1 MALTVETSADI
12 ETHTIEKG
20 FDDLDGWDTVGV
32 AMSKGVTQELKIP
45 REIWV
50 MVTAGFII
58 ALGYGLIAPLLPQFI
73 VSFDV
78 SMAAAGLVVSIF
90 SASRLVFAPAAGRLI
105 DRVGTRGVYLTG
117 LLTVAI
123 TTGLVGIAQEY
134 WHIVVLRAIAGIGS
148 TMFTVAAMALIV
160 KLSPPPIRGRCSA
173 TYATS
178 FLLGNVIGPLVG
190 ASLSFLG
197 FRWPFFIYGLGV
209 ALAALVVW
217 ILMPAVDTDAER
229 QHRLP
234 PMKLREAWGDTA
246 YRAVL
251 TSNFAQGWINMGVR
265 VAVLPLLAASIF
277 HNGGQASGIALAV
290 FAAGN
295 AVVLQFSGSWSDR
308 IGRRPLILAGLVGSA
323 LFVGTLGLATS
334 VWALLVLSA
343 FAGASSG
350 LIVPSQQA
358 AIADVVG
365 SHRSGGQV
373 LSTFQMAG
381 DFGQILG
388 PIVIGFLADQFGF
401 GVAFGMCALVA
412 AGGVL
417 AWSFGRDTLQ
427 DKKIML
433 QGLRR
438 RYK

>member
-1 MALTVETSADI
+1 M
-12 ETHTIEKG
+12 
-20 FDDLDGWDTVGV
+20 
-32 AMSKGVTQELKIP
+32 QELKIP

-50 MVTAGFII
+50 MVSAGFII

-90 SASRLVFAPAAGRLI
+90 SASRLIFAPAAGRLI
-105 DRVGTRGVYLTG
+105 DRAGTRGVYLTG

-123 TTGLVGIAQEY
+123 TTGLVSIAQDY

-148 TMFTVAAMALIV
+148 TMFTVAAMSLIV
-160 KLSPPPIRGRCSA
+160 KLSPPAIRGRCSA

-197 FRWPFFIYGLGV
+197 FRWPFFIYGVGV

-217 ILMPAVDTDAER
+217 VLMPVVDEAEDPR
-229 QHRLP
+229 RRLP
-234 PMKLREAWGDTA
+234 PMRLQEAWGDTA

-265 VAVLPLLAASIF
+265 VAVLPLFAAAIF
-277 HNGGQASGIALAV
+277 HNGAEASGIALAV

-295 AVVLQFSGSWSDR
+295 AVVLQFSGSWSDQV
-308 IGRRPLILAGLVGSA
+308 GRRPLIIAGLVGSA
-323 LFVGTLGLATS
+323 VFVGTLGLAHT
-334 VWALLVLSA
+334 VWMLLLLSA

-365 SHRSGGQV
+365 SKRSGGQV

-388 PIVIGFLADQFGF
+388 PIVIGFLADHYGF
-401 GVAFGMCALVA
+401 EVAFALCTVVA
-412 AGGVL
+412 AGGVV

-427 DKKIML
+427 DRKIIL
-433 QGLRR
+433 QRLRR
-438 RYK
+438 DYKPRLY

>member
-1 MALTVETSADI
+1 M
-12 ETHTIEKG
+12 
-20 FDDLDGWDTVGV
+20 
-32 AMSKGVTQELKIP
+32 QELKIP

-50 MVTAGFII
+50 MVSAAFII

-90 SASRLVFAPAAGRLI
+90 SASRLIFAPAAGRLI

-123 TTGLVGIAQEY
+123 TTGLVGIAQAY
-134 WHIVVLRAIAGIGS
+134 WHIVALRAIAGIGS

-160 KLSPPPIRGRCSA
+160 KLSPPAIRGRCSA
-173 TYATS
+173 TYATA

-197 FRWPFFIYGLGV
+197 FRWPFFIYGIGV

-217 ILMPAVDTDAER
+217 VLMPAVNEAEDPGR
-229 QHRLP
+229 QLP
-234 PMKLREAWGDTA
+234 PMRLNEAWGDTA

-265 VAVLPLLAASIF
+265 VAVLPLFAAAIF
-277 HNGGQASGIALAV
+277 HNGAKASGIALAV

-308 IGRRPLILAGLVGSA
+308 IGRRPLIMAGLVGSA
-323 LFVGTLGLATS
+323 VFVGTLGLANT
-334 VWALLVLSA
+334 VVTLLILSA

-365 SHRSGGQV
+365 SKRSGGQV

-388 PIVIGFLADQFGF
+388 PIVIGFLADHYGF
-401 GVAFGMCALVA
+401 EVAFAVCAVVA
-412 AGGVL
+412 AGGVV
-417 AWSFGRDTLQ
+417 AWGFGRDTLQ
-427 DKKIML
+427 DKKIIL
-433 QGLRR
+433 QRLRR
-438 RYK
+438 GYKSNI

>member
-1 MALTVETSADI
+1 M
-12 ETHTIEKG
+12 
-20 FDDLDGWDTVGV
+20 
-32 AMSKGVTQELKIP
+32 QELKIP

-50 MVTAGFII
+50 MVSAAFII

-90 SASRLVFAPAAGRLI
+90 SASRLIFAPAAGRLI

-123 TTGLVGIAQEY
+123 TTGLVGIAQAY
-134 WHIVVLRAIAGIGS
+134 WHIVALRAIAGIGS

-160 KLSPPPIRGRCSA
+160 KLSPPAIRGRCSA
-173 TYATS
+173 TYATA

-197 FRWPFFIYGLGV
+197 FRWPFFIYGVGV

-217 ILMPAVDTDAER
+217 VLMPAVNEAEDPGR
-229 QHRLP
+229 QLP
-234 PMKLREAWGDTA
+234 PMRLNEAWGDTA

-265 VAVLPLLAASIF
+265 VAVLPLFAAAIF
-277 HNGGQASGIALAV
+277 HNGAKASGIALAV

-308 IGRRPLILAGLVGSA
+308 IGRRPLIMAGLVGSA
-323 LFVGTLGLATS
+323 VFVGTLGLANT
-334 VWALLVLSA
+334 VVMLLILSA

-365 SHRSGGQV
+365 SKRSGGQV

-388 PIVIGFLADQFGF
+388 PIVIGFLADHYGF
-401 GVAFGMCALVA
+401 EVAFAVCAVVA
-412 AGGVL
+412 AGGVV
-417 AWSFGRDTLQ
+417 AWGFGRDTLQ
-427 DKKIML
+427 DKKIIL
-433 QGLRR
+433 QRLRR
-438 RYK
+438 GYKLDL